1 MTLLKRLVRRLKFAG
16 EDDDLSQE
24 TDEYVIEVIG
34 IKKYMNPR
42 LGAFIPGRKTT
53 SKGASLKT
61 RTIINRTTM
70 LIYLEKKVN
79 LTEY

>member
-1 MTLLKRLVRRLKFAG
+1 
-16 EDDDLSQE
+16 
-24 TDEYVIEVIG
+24 
-34 IKKYMNPR
+34 MNPR